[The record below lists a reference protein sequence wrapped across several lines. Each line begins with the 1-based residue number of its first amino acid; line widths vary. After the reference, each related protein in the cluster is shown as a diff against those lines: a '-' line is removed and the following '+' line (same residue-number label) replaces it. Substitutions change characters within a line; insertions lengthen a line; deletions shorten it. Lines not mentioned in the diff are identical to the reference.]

1 MVFCLRV
8 FPKMSPLGESIVLS
22 WLYLVVTMPPNLA
35 VFSSTSSQEFYDVT
49 LYYVDEFF
57 FLLQPATDA
66 IGTMFATR
74 ARRTYVYG
82 GVASILAVL
91 RLLWPGVKDGSIS
104 AWQEFYLYQNSYAT
118 DDPDSATMHT
128 RHSDSPSQWF
138 RATVHDIV
146 TGPQFYESFWDFV
159 MPPLYDVASR
169 SFNYVDYRFYR
180 AEHFVGVQAW
190 LWPVCGDLG
199 PHNLGKLKGMIARS
213 WRSGNKAYKVPLRF
227 MTILRALARF
237 YTPRVRM

>member
-1 MVFCLRV
+1 
-8 FPKMSPLGESIVLS
+8 
-22 WLYLVVTMPPNLA
+22 MPPNLA
-35 VFSSTSSQEFYDVT
+35 VFTSTRSQEFYDVNFA
-49 LYYVDEFF
+49 YVGGAID
-57 FLLQPATDA
+57 LLQPARDV
-66 IGTMFATR
+66 IGSMFAD
-74 ARRTYVYG
+74 RTMRTFTYA

-91 RLLWPGVKDGSIS
+91 HLLWPGVEDGSIA
-104 AWQEFYLYQNSYAT
+104 AWQEFYMYQNSYAV
-118 DDPDSATMHT
+118 DAPDSATMHT
-128 RHSDSPSQWF
+128 RHSFSPSQWF

-146 TGPQFYESFWDFV
+146 TGPQFYASFWDFV

-169 SFNYVDYRFYR
+169 SFNYVDYRSYR
-180 AEHFVGVQAW
+180 VEHFVGVQAW

-237 YTPRVRM
+237 YKPRVRL